1 MSRIAILSNIGYID
15 IRGFSVRPSIGPGN
29 ADLRK
34 TASFSSI
41 VVAIV
46 PFTAFIA
53 DILKPSLAEVHLST
67 VQHLLIFSSRLL
79 SSSISVNPSKNF
91 YQHSRF
97 SFLTI

>member
-1 MSRIAILSNIGYID
+1 MSRIAILSDIGCID
-15 IRGFSVRPSIGPGN
+15 IGGFSVKPFIGPGN

-53 DILKPSLAEVHLST
+53 GVLEPSLAEVYLC
-67 VQHLLIFSSRLL
+67 L
-79 SSSISVNPSKNF
+79 
-91 YQHSRF
+91 
-97 SFLTI
+97 

>member
-1 MSRIAILSNIGYID
+1 MGYIV
-15 IRGFSVRPSIGPGN
+15 IVIGGFSVRPFTGCGN

-53 DILKPSLAEVHLST
+53 GVLKSNLAKIYLNAV
-67 VQHLLIFSSRLL
+67 
-79 SSSISVNPSKNF
+79 
-91 YQHSRF
+91 
-97 SFLTI
+97 

>member
-1 MSRIAILSNIGYID
+1 MSDIDYINIG
-15 IRGFSVRPSIGPGN
+15 GFSIRPSIGPGN

-53 DILKPSLAEVHLST
+53 GVLEPSLAKIYLSAI
-67 VQHLLIFSSRLL
+67 QHLLISSGRLL
-79 SSSISVNPSKNF
+79 SSSISVDPSRNF
-91 YQHSRF
+91 CQYSRF

>member
-1 MSRIAILSNIGYID
+1 MSRIAILSDIDYIN

-34 TASFSSI
+34 TAFFSSI

-53 DILKPSLAEVHLST
+53 GVLKPSLAEV
-67 VQHLLIFSSRLL
+67 
-79 SSSISVNPSKNF
+79 
-91 YQHSRF
+91 
-97 SFLTI
+97 